1 MAEGYEVA
9 KAWIT
14 IVPTLNGAQE
24 TISKELGASTEPA
37 AKQAGEKAGKN
48 FGESLAKGLKV
59 TGAAIGAA
67 MTAVTGAAVATGKAF
82 INTANDISSMGD
94 TIGDNAAKMG
104 ISTKAYQEW
113 DFILQRSG
121 SSIDAMKTS
130 MKTLANAAV
139 NGSDA
144 FKTLGISQKELN
156 SLSQEELFERTVKA
170 LSGIEDTSKR
180 TALASKLLGKGALEL
195 GGVFNMTSDEIEQA
209 KQKMY
214 DLGAY
219 MDEDAIAASDTYQD
233 TITDLQDSIKG
244 MKMRVI
250 SDFLPGITSVMDGL
264 SKVFSGK
271 GGVGEIQDGLKSIID
286 NLAALAPKL
295 LPIAQTLISSLIS
308 GFAPMLP
315 SLVSAIFDVVVQTI
329 TTVTSMIPQM
339 MPSIITGIK
348 GIMSAVMSAMPIII
362 QGATTLILELANWLS
377 SGGAEDLIDGLIAM
391 TTTICNNI
399 AVILPPLLKAIV
411 TVISEI
417 AKALTKPSNLEMLL
431 DAVITVVGAIA
442 VAIWE
447 ALPVI
452 WDMIKGVI
460 GNLGNLVGDF
470 LYWIVP
476 KVAEGLSK
484 VINTVKGWG
493 ENIKG
498 FFVGLWTNLKD
509 GVTKNLDNLKSKF
522 TSIFDNVRNVVKTAI
537 DKIKSFFNFSWSLPK
552 LKMPHFSITGKF
564 SLDPPSIPKIGVSW
578 YAKAMDEP
586 FVLNNATIFGAMNG
600 NLLGGGE
607 RGSEVVVGTR
617 KLMEMIADAKGGNQN
632 VVINVYAAEGQ
643 NVNDLAEKIAYKLE
657 DMTRRKAVA
666 NGTI

>member
-170 LSGIEDTSKR
+170 LSGVEDTSKR

-399 AVILPPLLKAIV
+399 AIILPPLLKAIV

-431 DAVITVVGAIA
+431 DAVITVIGAIA

-509 GVTKNLDNLKSKF
+509 GVAKNLDNLKSKF

>member
-170 LSGIEDTSKR
+170 LSGVEDTSKR

-233 TITDLQDSIKG
+233 TMTDLQDSIKG

-264 SKVFSGK
+264 AKVFSGK

-315 SLVSAIFDVVVQTI
+315 SLVSAIFDIVVQTI

-391 TTTICNNI
+391 TVTICNNI
-399 AVILPPLLKAIV
+399 AIILPPLLKALV

-431 DAVITVVGAIA
+431 DAVITVIGAIA
-442 VAIWE
+442 VAIWDS
-447 ALPVI
+447 LPVI

-498 FFVGLWTNLKD
+498 FFVGLWNTLKD
-509 GVTKNLDNLKSKF
+509 GVAKNLDNLKSKF

-643 NVNDLAEKIAYKLE
+643 NVNDLAEQIAYKLE

>member
-233 TITDLQDSIKG
+233 TMTDLQDSIKG

-264 SKVFSGK
+264 AKVFSGK

-315 SLVSAIFDVVVQTI
+315 SLVSAVFDIVIQTI
-329 TTVTSMIPQM
+329 TTVTTMIPQM

-442 VAIWE
+442 VAIWDS
-447 ALPVI
+447 LPVI

-643 NVNDLAEKIAYKLE
+643 NVNDLAEQIAYKLE

>member
-94 TIGDNAAKMG
+94 SIGDNAAKMG

-233 TITDLQDSIKG
+233 TMTDLQDSIKG

-315 SLVSAIFDVVVQTI
+315 SLVSAIFDIVVQTI

-362 QGATTLILELANWLS
+362 QGMTTLILELANWLS

-391 TTTICNNI
+391 TVTICNNI
-399 AVILPPLLKAIV
+399 AVILPPLLKALV

-442 VAIWE
+442 VAIWDS
-447 ALPVI
+447 LPVI

-537 DKIKSFFNFSWSLPK
+537 DKIKSFFHFSWSLPK

>member
-59 TGAAIGAA
+59 TGAAIAGA

-130 MKTLANAAV
+130 MKTLANAAA

-156 SLSQEELFERTVKA
+156 TLSQEELFERTVKA

-180 TALASKLLGKGALEL
+180 TAIASKLLGKGALEL
-195 GGVFNMTSDEIEQA
+195 GGVFNMTSDEIDQA
-209 KQKMY
+209 KQRMY

-219 MDEDAIAASDTYQD
+219 MDEDAISASDNYQD
-233 TITDLQDSIKG
+233 TMTDLQDSIKG

-315 SLVSAIFDVVVQTI
+315 SLVSAIFDIVVQTI

-339 MPSIITGIK
+339 MPSIISGIK

-377 SGGAEDLIDGLIAM
+377 NGGAEDLIDGLIAM
-391 TTTICNNI
+391 TVTICNNI
-399 AVILPPLLKAIV
+399 AIILPPLLKALV

-442 VAIWE
+442 VAIWDS
-447 ALPVI
+447 LPVI

-476 KVAEGLSK
+476 KVSEGLSK

-498 FFVGLWTNLKD
+498 FFVGLWNNLKD

-522 TSIFDNVRNVVKTAI
+522 TSIFDNVRNTVKTAI
-537 DKIKSFFNFSWSLPK
+537 DKIKSFFKFSWSLPK